1 MDLKDFFPYASLV
14 VAIISGYFYLKI
26 KMETLDK
33 WKEDREKEDENQ
45 WNIITKC
52 REWQTLHEKE
62 AADRRLEIERQLGKL
77 REDSSKVESQL
88 AELLRLV
95 TKLTER
101 FDKWIDKQ
109 DR

>member
-1 MDLKDFFPYASLV
+1 MDTKSILEIAGILIGFAVAFGVFKNTVDNLKQ
-14 VAIISGYFYLKI
+14 
-26 KMETLDK
+26 
-33 WKEDREKEDENQ
+33 ENSQQ
-45 WNIITKC
+45 WTIITKC
-52 REWQTLHEKE
+52 REWQSAHEKE

-101 FDKWIDKQ
+101 FDKFIDKQ
-109 DR
+109 G